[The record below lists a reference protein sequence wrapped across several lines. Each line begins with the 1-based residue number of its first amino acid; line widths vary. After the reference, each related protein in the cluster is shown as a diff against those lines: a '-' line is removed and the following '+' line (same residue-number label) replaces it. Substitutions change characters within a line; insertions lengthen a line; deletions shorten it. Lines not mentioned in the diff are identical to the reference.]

1 MTYPRNYRNI
11 HTSLTIINFFHHLND
26 LEMMTV
32 TRMFPA
38 TPYRTNALG
47 TFGNAVMMLLRQYN
61 FPDEYD
67 EDRDKFVRR
76 DHDRCFQ
83 FDSRHTYDCLKRHG
97 VAFDWTFETWAR
109 KSDPQKII
117 SFLVD
122 ILKADSNIHWNGFRI
137 IANSAGNGQDIWGLE
152 LFYKEVTSKTIVY
165 SGENAPNV
173 TV

>member
-1 MTYPRNYRNI
+1 
-11 HTSLTIINFFHHLND
+11 
-26 LEMMTV
+26 MMTV
-32 TRMFPA
+32 VKMLSA

-47 TFGNAVMMLLRQYN
+47 TFGNADMMLLRQHN

-67 EDRDKFVRR
+67 ESRDKFIRR
-76 DHDRCFQ
+76 DHDRCVQ
-83 FDSRHTYDCLKRHG
+83 FDGRHVDDCLKRHG

-117 SFLVD
+117 SFLAD
-122 ILKADSNIHWNGFRI
+122 ILKADRNIHWNGFRI
-137 IANSAGNGQDIWGLE
+137 IANSAGNGHDIWGLE
-152 LFYKEVTSKTIVY
+152 LFHKGIKSDTIVY